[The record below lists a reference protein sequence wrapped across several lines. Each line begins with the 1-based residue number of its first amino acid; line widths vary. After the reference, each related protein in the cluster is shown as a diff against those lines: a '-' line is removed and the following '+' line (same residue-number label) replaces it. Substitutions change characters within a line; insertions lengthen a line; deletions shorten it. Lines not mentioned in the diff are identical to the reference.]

1 MDNVPDHIRKHGPW
15 WAKTWWGRRT
25 TAINIGLVIAVLL
38 FIVWKSLFP

>member
-1 MDNVPDHIRKHGPW
+1 MTVREVLR
-15 WAKTWWGRRT
+15 AKTWWGKRT